1 MSKVLL
7 LVVLNCFFAF
17 SQDTITHDVY
27 FESDKY
33 NIPEIEENR
42 LLLFTRSLSDLNID
56 SISIFGFCDDTGSHS
71 YNLKLSQK
79 RADIIQAYFLNNTKN
94 PSLISK
100 VDGKGEIVLQLVNE
114 KDVLKTRGL
123 NRRVEIIVKTKTPK
137 PIIAKDSVIIDKEKN
152 VIDLIKESSK
162 GDKIVFKNILF
173 NTGYASI
180 TDDSK
185 LVLDQ
190 IAKALLERGDIYFTI
205 QGHVCCTHLTRD
217 AIDRK
222 TNKRNLSEARAKF
235 VYNYF
240 AGKGIEKKRMRYLG
254 LRRRFPLG
262 GDAKFDRRVEIV
274 ITYANKP

>member
-7 LVVLNCFFAF
+7 LVVLNCFFAV
-17 SQDTITHDVY
+17 SQDTVKHEVY
-27 FESDKY
+27 FETDKS

-42 LLLFTRSLSDLNID
+42 LQLFTSSLSNLDID

-79 RADIIQAYFLNNTKN
+79 RANIIQTYFLNNTKN

-100 VDGKGEIVLQLVNE
+100 VDGKGELVLQLINN
-114 KDVLKTRGL
+114 KDILKTRGL
-123 NRRVEIIVKTKTPK
+123 NRRVEIIVKTKVPK
-137 PIIAKDSVIIDKEKN
+137 SKITKDSVFVAKEKN
-152 VIDLIKESSK
+152 VVDLIKESSK

-185 LVLDQ
+185 MVLNQ
-190 IAKALLERGDIYFTI
+190 IAKALIERDDIYFTI
-205 QGHVCCTHLTRD
+205 QGHVCCTHLSRD

-235 VYNYF
+235 VYDYF
-240 AGKGIEKKRMRYLG
+240 TSKGIEKKRMRYLG

-262 GDAKFDRRVEIV
+262 GDPKFDRRVEIV
-274 ITYANKP
+274 ITYAKK